1 MGSPTGVFGKSSELP
16 VGNSGKHDQL
26 TLPPSCELQN
36 RRDCNSRQG
45 LPRRFARVWV
55 TARNAPRNNL
65 LHVFAQL
72 FMTRSVSKHARTSQ
86 HLFHPNAGNQGRP
99 AVRLSTHFSSQQSN
113 ATQIKLISP

>member
-1 MGSPTGVFGKSSELP
+1 MGSPTGVFGKSSEMP
-16 VGNSGKHDQL
+16 VGNSGKHVQL

-36 RRDCNSRQG
+36 RRDCDSRQS

-72 FMTRSVSKHARTSQ
+72 FMTRSVSKDARTSQ
-86 HLFHPNAGNQGRP
+86 HLFHPNAGKQDRP
-99 AVRLSTHFSSQQSN
+99 AIGLSMHFSSQQMN
-113 ATQIKLISP
+113 VTQTKLVTP